1 MTDDTQASCEDKL
14 AFDTEREAKS
24 AATAVAWQRGA
35 TLAPYHCKLCGLW
48 HLTTRH
54 KED

>member
-1 MTDDTQASCEDKL
+1 MTDGPWQPCADKL
-14 AFDTEREAKS
+14 SFDTEREAKS

-35 TLAPYHCKLCGLW
+35 TLAPYHCKSCGLW